1 MSPTFSLLVPVKTL
15 ALAKSRLG
23 DGDPADSGRRP
34 VLMRAFALDALEAAR
49 ACRAVTR
56 LYVVT
61 DERGFDLDGVQVLPD
76 EGAGDLNA
84 VIRTAAVHA
93 RLRDPSN
100 AVATMCADLPSL
112 RSADLAGALTGSLSP
127 RWFVAD
133 AAGTGTTLLAAGP
146 GVDLDPHFGQGSARR
161 HEDSGAAR
169 VRADL
174 PSLRLDVDTDQ
185 DLSRAETV
193 GVGVH
198 TAAAL
203 ATRAG

>member
-1 MSPTFSLLVPVKTL
+1 MSQSFSLLVPVKAL

-23 DGDPADSGRRP
+23 AGDPADPGRRP

-49 ACRAVTR
+49 TCSAVTR

-61 DERGFDLDGVQVLPD
+61 DERGFDLEGVEVLPD

-84 VIRTAAVHA
+84 VIRTAGVHA

-112 RSADLAGALTGSLSP
+112 RRDDLAAALTAGLSP

-133 AAGTGTTLLAAGP
+133 ASGTGTTLLAAGP
-146 GVDLDPHFGQGSARR
+146 GVDLDPHFGERSARR
-161 HEDSGAAR
+161 HEDSGAVP
-169 VRADL
+169 VRAEL
-174 PSLRLDVDTDQ
+174 RSLRLDVDTDE
-185 DLSRAETV
+185 DLSRARTV
-193 GVGVH
+193 GLGVH
-198 TAAAL
+198 TTQAL
-203 ATRAG
+203 ATQSG